1 MKAEISIESNAAEI
15 KAAKDA
21 AIERALEAIGLQAEG
36 NVAMLAPVDTGRLR
50 GSITHEVDGD
60 TAYIGTNV
68 EYAPYVEYGTS
79 KTKAH
84 PFLKPGIQD
93 HMSEYQSLAES
104 YLKG

>member
-50 GSITHEVDGD
+50 GPVHCRGLPQGVRVALSF
-60 TAYIGTNV
+60 YLLSKM
-68 EYAPYVEYGTS
+68 APLRRCHFVFPQ
-79 KTKAH
+79 K
-84 PFLKPGIQD
+84 
-93 HMSEYQSLAES
+93 
-104 YLKG
+104 